1 MQTKFGKLCATARDV
16 AGYTQESASPVLN
29 VSPRSISA
37 YECGKTPIPEDIIL
51 KMMDTYNAR
60 WLGYMYLKMTN
71 KVGNLILPNIEQR
84 ALSASI
90 LDLRVEMEQVNE
102 IQMELAKVGRD
113 DKITTD
119 EMPIF
124 NLCLEKL
131 IAVCGAIFAITY
143 TPLVTE
149 KSSVLAHRRFM
160 G

>member
-1 MQTKFGKLCATARDV
+1 MQTKFGKLCATARDF
-16 AGYTQESASPVLN
+16 AGYTQESASPRLN

-37 YECGKTPIPEDIIL
+37 YECGKAPIPEDIVL
-51 KMMDTYNAR
+51 KMMDTYNAS

-71 KVGNLILPNIEQR
+71 KVGELILPNIEQR

-119 EMPIF
+119 EVPIF
-124 NLCLEKL
+124 NSCIEKL
-131 IAVCGAIFAITY
+131 TAVCGAIFAIAY
-143 TPLVTE
+143 SPLEKE
-149 KSSVLAHRRFM
+149 KSPVLAHRRL
-160 G
+160 